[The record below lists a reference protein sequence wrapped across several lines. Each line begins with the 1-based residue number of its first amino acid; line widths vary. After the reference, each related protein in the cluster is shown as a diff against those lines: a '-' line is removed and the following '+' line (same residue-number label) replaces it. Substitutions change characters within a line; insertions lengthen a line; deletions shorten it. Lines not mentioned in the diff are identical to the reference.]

1 MLLEDN
7 QLIGEMSSQAN
18 LRGEEATS
26 ELNGTIAGIKGDKG
40 DIGPQGPK
48 GDPGEKGEKGDK
60 GDPGEKG
67 DQGPKGNDGTGV
79 TILGSY
85 SSLEELKTDHPVGQV
100 GDSYIIDG
108 DLYVWSITLNDWNNV
123 GKIQGPKGDK
133 GDQGIQGEQGLK
145 GDLGEQG
152 PIGPKGDPGEKGDK
166 GDQGEQG
173 SQGEKGDKGDKGD
186 PGEKGAQGPQGNDG
200 VPNTLSIGTVAS
212 GMTPSV
218 TITGTAPNQVLNLV
232 LPKGDKGEQGLKG
245 DTGEQGIQGPKGDP
259 GEQGPQGPKG
269 ETGSQGDKG
278 VECLVCKYVIDSS
291 FDTSSSTVPVNIVF
305 LNRTPMLDENIVLYY
320 ANGYLVTGTVQIIYD
335 DFVQVAVTSFASIK
349 GEQGVGFQA
358 GGTIGQTLVK
368 KSTTDY
374 DMKWVNVLTYTVVE
388 SSSSG
393 SDPVK

>member
-7 QLIGEMSSQAN
+7 QLIGEISSQAD
-18 LRGEEATS
+18 LQGEETTS
-26 ELNGTIAGIKGDKG
+26 ELSGTIAGIKGDKG

-48 GDPGEKGEKGDK
+48 GEK

-85 SSLEELKTDHPVGQV
+85 SSLEELKTAHPIGQV

-133 GDQGIQGEQGLK
+133 GDKGEQGEQGL
-145 GDLGEQG
+145 
-152 PIGPKGDPGEKGDK
+152 KGDPGEKGDK
-166 GDQGEQG
+166 GATGEQG
-173 SQGEKGDKGDKGD
+173 IQGLKGDKGDPGEKGDKGD

-269 ETGSQGDKG
+269 ETGSQGEKG

-349 GEQGVGFQA
+349 GEQGAGFQA
-358 GGTIGQTLVK
+358 GGTTGQTLVK
-368 KSTTDY
+368 KSATDY

-393 SDPVK
+393 SSDPVK